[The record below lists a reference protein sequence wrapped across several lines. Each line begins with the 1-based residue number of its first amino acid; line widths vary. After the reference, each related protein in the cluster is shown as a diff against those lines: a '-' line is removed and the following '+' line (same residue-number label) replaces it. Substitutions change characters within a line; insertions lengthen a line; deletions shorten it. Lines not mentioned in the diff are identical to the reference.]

1 MNGKNK
7 FFKDSDFD
15 QSILEIKVP
24 KDHIASFGF
33 RTLKKV
39 PTAALL
45 ALLI

>member
-24 KDHIASFGF
+24 KDLIASFGF
-33 RTLKKV
+33 RTLKKFQLQ
-39 PTAALL
+39 PY
-45 ALLI
+45 

>member
-1 MNGKNK
+1 MNGKNN

-24 KDHIASFGF
+24 KDLIASFGF

-39 PTAALL
+39 PTQPY
-45 ALLI
+45 